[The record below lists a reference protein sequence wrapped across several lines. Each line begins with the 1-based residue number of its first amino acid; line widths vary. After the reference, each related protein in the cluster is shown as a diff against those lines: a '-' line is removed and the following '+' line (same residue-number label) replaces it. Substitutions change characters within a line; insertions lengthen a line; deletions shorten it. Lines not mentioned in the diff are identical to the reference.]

1 MRKVSAKFTELLRE
15 FHPIRN
21 TGVQPFAKQ
30 ESQTEKLGFMGPSLF
45 KSVGQLQIVVFHT
58 KVRKY
63 SNPREMQL
71 ILSRTLFNPNKDM
84 NKEMIKKLKK
94 ELKGLSP
101 EERMLAL
108 MVALANGVS
117 KENA

>member
-1 MRKVSAKFTELLRE
+1 
-15 FHPIRN
+15 
-21 TGVQPFAKQ
+21 
-30 ESQTEKLGFMGPSLF
+30 
-45 KSVGQLQIVVFHT
+45 
-58 KVRKY
+58 
-63 SNPREMQL
+63 
-71 ILSRTLFNPNKDM
+71 M

-108 MVALANGVS
+108 MMALANGVS

>member
-1 MRKVSAKFTELLRE
+1 
-15 FHPIRN
+15 
-21 TGVQPFAKQ
+21 
-30 ESQTEKLGFMGPSLF
+30 
-45 KSVGQLQIVVFHT
+45 
-58 KVRKY
+58 
-63 SNPREMQL
+63 
-71 ILSRTLFNPNKDM
+71 M

-117 KENA
+117 KGNA

>member
-1 MRKVSAKFTELLRE
+1 
-15 FHPIRN
+15 
-21 TGVQPFAKQ
+21 
-30 ESQTEKLGFMGPSLF
+30 
-45 KSVGQLQIVVFHT
+45 
-58 KVRKY
+58 
-63 SNPREMQL
+63 
-71 ILSRTLFNPNKDM
+71 M

-94 ELKGLSP
+94 ELKGLNP